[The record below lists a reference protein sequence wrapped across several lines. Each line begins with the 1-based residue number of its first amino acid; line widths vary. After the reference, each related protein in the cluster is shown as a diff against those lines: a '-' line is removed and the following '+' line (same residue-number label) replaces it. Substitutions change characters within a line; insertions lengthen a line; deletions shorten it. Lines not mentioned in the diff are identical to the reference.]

1 MAGSGKCG
9 GHVCADFKAWFAFL
23 GSEYALDG
31 GQHRHAGAKCS
42 GNGDGSVVA
51 DVVRSQ
57 VEVGQDRRELDDNP
71 QDRRPVTTE
80 LLCQPKDNYL
90 LHYVGYAAR
99 YTRYMLK
106 YGKVKDGR
114 VDRPPVLAAAA
125 RDVLHVTQHSPPERE
140 SKCSGRNSMCRKP
153 I

>member
-1 MAGSGKCG
+1 MVVSIASN
-9 GHVCADFKAWFAFL
+9 
-23 GSEYALDG
+23 
-31 GQHRHAGAKCS
+31 RHAGAKCS

-114 VDRPPVLAAAA
+114 VDCPPVLAAAA